1 MDWAV
6 AATLQSKLRGMGRL
20 TSLTFASSLGFD
32 EIGFVLGDK
41 KEKRWRQREGDKQEE
56 EEEKKKETGKD
67 RGKGEKQGGKETT
80 FLLPM
85 KSLSLRPNYLD
96 WPLR

>member
-1 MDWAV
+1 M

-41 KEKRWRQREGDKQEE
+41 KRKKVKAERRRQARGGRGKKGDREGQRQGREAGRQRDN
-56 EEEKKKETGKD
+56 
-67 RGKGEKQGGKETT
+67 
-80 FLLPM
+80 LP
-85 KSLSLRPNYLD
+85 SAHEIP
-96 WPLR
+96 

>member
-1 MDWAV
+1 M

-41 KEKRWRQREGDKQEE
+41 KRKKVKAERRRQARG
-56 EEEKKKETGKD
+56 G
-67 RGKGEKQGGKETT
+67 RGKKRRRQGRTEARERSREAKRQPS
-80 FLLPM
+80 FCP
-85 KSLSLRPNYLD
+85 
-96 WPLR
+96 